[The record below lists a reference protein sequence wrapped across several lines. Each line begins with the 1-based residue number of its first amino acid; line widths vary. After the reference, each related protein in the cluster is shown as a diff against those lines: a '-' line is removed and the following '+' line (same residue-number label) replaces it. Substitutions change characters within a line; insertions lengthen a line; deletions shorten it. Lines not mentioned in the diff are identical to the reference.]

1 MFSWCFQNVP
11 GTRLPTLY
19 IYLPFR
25 PGAPAREEVFA
36 VRKFSWY
43 LGRLVFPAGL
53 RPVHLDARV
62 VLSV

>member
-1 MFSWCFQNVP
+1 MVFSERSPASRTERVC
-11 GTRLPTLY
+11 RH
-19 IYLPFR
+19 LPFR